1 VLIDHILPSC
11 GFKTVIREVNLE
23 ELCQADAVFMSNTLM
38 GVRSVESIA
47 ETSFVAAPAMQK
59 VEHIQ
64 LALAEHLS

>member
-1 VLIDHILPSC
+1 
-11 GFKTVIREVNLE
+11 
-23 ELCQADAVFMSNTLM
+23 MSNTLM